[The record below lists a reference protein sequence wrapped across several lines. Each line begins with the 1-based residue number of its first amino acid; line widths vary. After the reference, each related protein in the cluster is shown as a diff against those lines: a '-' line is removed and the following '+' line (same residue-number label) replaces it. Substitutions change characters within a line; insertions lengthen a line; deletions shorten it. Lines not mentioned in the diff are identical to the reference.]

1 MQAPPIQS
9 EDAIRDAAHREHV
22 AWLQAQHAD
31 LHAHRSLEASM
42 RESMRSEEEDFSA
55 ETPVGFTFEADETFS
70 TQEEGP
76 RYRSLSDAS
85 HLDAAISPEVEVHE
99 EALVY
104 RSLPSLARETSE
116 QSTSSDAD
124 ADRSWLAAGRPPL
137 LQRQRAFNR
146 GHTQTDWWLNP

>member
-1 MQAPPIQS
+1 MTRGVSRKEALEIFERCFHGEETV
-9 EDAIRDAAHREHV
+9 ED
-22 AWLQAQHAD
+22 
-31 LHAHRSLEASM
+31 
-42 RESMRSEEEDFSA
+42 
-55 ETPVGFTFEADETFS
+55 GFS